1 MHDQNTQQMM
11 KYAQQD
17 LQSWM
22 AQAPRDT
29 NEQTIKAWQDGYI
42 AGVQRGVESATVE
55 TPIEEL

>member
-1 MHDQNTQQMM
+1 M

-42 AGVQRGVESATVE
+42 AGVQRGIDSASTENPVEE
-55 TPIEEL
+55 I

>member
-1 MHDQNTQQMM
+1 MN
-11 KYAQQD
+11 YAQQD
-17 LQSWM
+17 LQAWM